1 MVNKKIHALISE
13 DSNQFG
19 PGTDLIVAML
29 AVALVLITVSSY
41 LYNNEKRQAEL
52 LKQQNESLKQ
62 KQKESGNNFKV
73 ASISFSAGAFLVF
86 PVTELKDRE
95 TTRRQVLKIVEE
107 YRKTK
112 NTFPFIFIVGHAN
125 ERDALEADDR
135 SETARLER
143 NWIYAGRRAAVIAGL
158 LQEFLTPDEKE
169 HIVVVTTGE
178 FDKAYPEDPQ
188 SQENALV
195 EVVFAKDWKRP
206 SREGVR

>member
-1 MVNKKIHALISE
+1 MVNKKIHALVSE

-52 LKQQNESLKQ
+52 LKQQNESLNR

-73 ASISFSAGAFLVF
+73 ASISFSAGTFLVF
-86 PVTELKDRE
+86 PVTELNDRE

-112 NTFPFIFIVGHAN
+112 NIFPFIFIVGHAN
-125 ERDALEADDR
+125 QKDALEADDR
-135 SETARLER
+135 GETARLER

-178 FDKAYPEDPQ
+178 FDKPYPEDPK

-195 EVVFAKDWKRP
+195 EVVFAKEWKRP